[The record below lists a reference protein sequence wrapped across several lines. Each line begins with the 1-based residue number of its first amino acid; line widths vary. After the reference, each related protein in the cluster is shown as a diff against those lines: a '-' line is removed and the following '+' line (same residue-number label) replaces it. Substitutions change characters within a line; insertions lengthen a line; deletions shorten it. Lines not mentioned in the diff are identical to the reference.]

1 VDLRLDRDSPVP
13 LYHQLAE
20 AIRWRISTGELAP
33 GERLPA
39 LRAAAANLG
48 VNLHTV
54 RAAYDA
60 LAADGLLV
68 SDGARGTRV
77 VGRPEPAGSDA
88 LDAEVSRFVAEAR
101 RRFGVCAGELS
112 RRVAAVGGGDLEP
125 PPVSVV
131 ECSLAQ
137 CRDHAAEL
145 GRRLGIAASPWPLD
159 LDGEPPAGP
168 VVATYFHY
176 AEIVRRWPHRAADLL
191 FVAVRPDPGLVA
203 TIEGRGGDAG
213 RVLACELD
221 EVRAANLAAD
231 LRPLLV
237 GVGLRVEP
245 LAAAVP
251 SAALEGAGDMAVCFA
266 PRSWAELDEDARRDP
281 RAVRVRYV
289 IEDGSWT
296 DLARRL
302 APGRVR

>member
-1 VDLRLDRDSPVP
+1 MDLRLDRDSPVP

-20 AIRWRISTGELAP
+20 AIRWRISTGDLGP

-39 LRAAAANLG
+39 LRAAAAGLG

-77 VGRPEPAGSDA
+77 VGRPEPVGVDA
-88 LDAEVSRFVAEAR
+88 LDMEVARFVAEAG
-101 RRFGVCAGELS
+101 RRFGVTAGELA
-112 RRVAAVGGGDLEP
+112 RRVAAVGEGREP
-125 PPVSVV
+125 RPVSVV

-137 CRDHAAEL
+137 CRDHATEL
-145 GRRLGIAASPWPLD
+145 ERRLGVAASPWPLD
-159 LDGEPPAGP
+159 LDGEPPAGT

-176 AEIVRRWPHRAADLL
+176 AEIVRRWPHRGADVL
-191 FVAVRPDPGLVA
+191 FIAVRPDPGLVA
-203 TIEGRGGDAG
+203 TIGDRRGDAC

-231 LRPLLV
+231 LRPLLE
-237 GVGLRVEP
+237 GAGLRVEP
-245 LAAAVP
+245 LAAAVS
-251 SAALEGAGDMAVCFA
+251 SAALAAAGSDPVCFA
-266 PRSWAELDEDARRDP
+266 PRAWAELDEDARRDP

-289 IEDGSWT
+289 IDDGSWT
-296 DLARRL
+296 DLERRL
-302 APGRVR
+302 TPGRVR